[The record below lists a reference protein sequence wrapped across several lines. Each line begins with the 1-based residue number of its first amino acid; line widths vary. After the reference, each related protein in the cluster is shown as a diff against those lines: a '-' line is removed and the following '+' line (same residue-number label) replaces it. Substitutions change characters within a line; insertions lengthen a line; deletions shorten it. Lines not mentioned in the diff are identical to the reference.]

1 MNGTRVAYYLD
12 TSALVKLV
20 VIEDETAALRQ
31 WLLEADRAPVSS
43 DLARTEL
50 MRAVRRSAP
59 DRVVQAR
66 AVLDSITLIEVDS
79 QAFEQAGRLDPA
91 LLRTLD
97 ALHLA
102 VALELGDDLDAMVT
116 YDERLA
122 QAARLN
128 GVPTAAPR

>member
-1 MNGTRVAYYLD
+1 VAYYLD

-20 VIEDETAALRQ
+20 VAEDETAALRR
-31 WLLEADRAPVSS
+31 WLVEAERSPVSC

-50 MRAVRRSAP
+50 MRAVRRVAP

-66 AVLDSITLIEVDS
+66 AVLDSITLIEVGT
-79 QAFEQAGRLDPA
+79 QNFEQAGRLDPA

-97 ALHLA
+97 AVHLA
-102 VALELGDDLDAMVT
+102 VALALGDDLDGIVT

-122 QAARLN
+122 EAARLN

>member
-1 MNGTRVAYYLD
+1 VAYYLD

-20 VIEDETAALRQ
+20 VVEDETAALRQ
-31 WLLEADRAPVSS
+31 WLLAVDRGPVSS

-50 MRAVRRSAP
+50 MRAVRRCAP

-66 AVLDSITLIEVDS
+66 AVLDSITLIEVAT
-79 QAFEQAGRLDPA
+79 QTFEQAGRLDPA

-122 QAARLN
+122 EAARLN
-128 GVPTAAPR
+128 GVPTSAPR

>member
-1 MNGTRVAYYLD
+1 MAHYLD

-20 VIEDETAALRQ
+20 VAEEETAALRE
-31 WLLEADRAPVSS
+31 WLGEADRSPVSC

-50 MRAVRRSAP
+50 LRAVRRAAP

-66 AVLDSITLIEVDS
+66 EVLDSITLIDVGT
-79 QAFEQAGRLDPA
+79 QNFEHAGRLEPT

-102 VALELGDDLDAMVT
+102 VALELGDDLDGLVT

-128 GVPTAAPR
+128 GVPTLAPR

>member
-1 MNGTRVAYYLD
+1 MAHYLD

-20 VIEDETAALRQ
+20 VAETETTALRA
-31 WLLEADRAPVSS
+31 WLQETDRTPVSC

-50 MRAVRRSAP
+50 MRAVRRAAP

-66 AVLDSITLIEVDS
+66 AVLDSITLIQLATS
-79 QAFEQAGRLDPA
+79 TFEEAGRLDPR

-97 ALHLA
+97 AVHLA
-102 VALELGDDLDAMVT
+102 AALELGDDLETIVT

-122 QAARLN
+122 EAAQSN
-128 GVPTAAPR
+128 GVTVTAPS

>member
-1 MNGTRVAYYLD
+1 MIHYVD

-20 VIEDETAALRQ
+20 VAETETSALRS
-31 WLLEADRAPVSS
+31 WITSEEPTLVSS

-50 MRAVRRSAP
+50 LRAVRRAAH

-66 AVLDSITLIEVDS
+66 AVLDSISLLSITT
-79 QAFEQAGRLDPA
+79 ATFEAAGHLDPP

-97 ALHLA
+97 ALYISA
-102 VALELGDDLDAMVT
+102 ALELGDDLVSMIT

-122 QAARLN
+122 EAAQSHGIPVL
-128 GVPTAAPR
+128 APH